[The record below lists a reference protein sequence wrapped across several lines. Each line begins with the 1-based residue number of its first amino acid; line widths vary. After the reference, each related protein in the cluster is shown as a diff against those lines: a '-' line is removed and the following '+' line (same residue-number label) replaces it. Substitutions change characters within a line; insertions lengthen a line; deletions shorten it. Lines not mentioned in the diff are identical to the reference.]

1 MTDMRHG
8 FTRDRRGVLWLR
20 VEPVGVVVLNDL
32 AQQLRDLVAPSVPD
46 PSVEVDPLAALVGI
60 EAHTPV
66 SDDPAV
72 QRLFPAAYRD
82 DDDASAD
89 FRRFTERSLR
99 EGKLHRAEV
108 VLGGLARLGAGE
120 GRLSLTAEEAQ
131 AWLGTL
137 NDLRLVLASRLGVD
151 DDEGQWRERVA
162 SIPES
167 QHLAMLYDWLTWLQD
182 SLLEALTR

>member
-1 MTDMRHG
+1 MRHG

-46 PSVEVDPLAALVGI
+46 PSVVVDPLAALVGI

>member
-1 MTDMRHG
+1 MRHG

-72 QRLFPAAYRD
+72 QRLFPAAYRE